1 MNLKIPGQQPLPP
14 EPTNGFIMI
23 LAVIIISAV
32 ISTIVISISLGTVTL
47 LEKSDTVL
55 RGEQTR
61 YYVEGCMQEALLQ
74 LSMDTAY
81 AGGILNLGGSTCTV
95 AISGSGNTRTITVEG
110 NNNDYYRQI
119 NADVTLKPFSL
130 DLWDY

>member
-1 MNLKIPGQQPLPP
+1 MSQRIPGQQQSQHA
-14 EPTNGFIMI
+14 PTNGFIMI
-23 LAVIIISAV
+23 LAVVIISAV
-32 ISTIVISISLGTVTL
+32 ISTILVSISLGTITL

-61 YYVEGCMQEALLQ
+61 YYVEGCMQEALIQ
-74 LSMDTAY
+74 LSMDNSY
-81 AGGILNLGGSTCTV
+81 AGGTLNLGGSTCIV
-95 AISGSGNTRTITVEG
+95 SVSAAGNTATITVDG